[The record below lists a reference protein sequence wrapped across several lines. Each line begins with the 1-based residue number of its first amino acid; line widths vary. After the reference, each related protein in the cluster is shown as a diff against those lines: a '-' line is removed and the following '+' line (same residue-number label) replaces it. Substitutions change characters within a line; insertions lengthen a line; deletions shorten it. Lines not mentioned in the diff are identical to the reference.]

1 MISIVSDSTCD
12 LSGEECAALGIDRV
26 PLTVQFQGASYLDG
40 FDLTHEE
47 FYAKM
52 RSADK
57 LPTTSQA
64 NPMQFEEVFSRHLAQ
79 GEDIVA
85 VTVSSKLSAT
95 MNSALIA
102 AQSLD
107 ASRIHVVD
115 SLSGSF
121 GAALLLRHAVKLRDA
136 GRSASDIAQELTSLT
151 PRLRLFAVVDTL
163 KYLKMGGRLSPAAAL
178 LGGALGITPVLCLQ
192 EGAIAPVGKVRGEEA
207 GKKALLDLIQK
218 GNPDPAYGIA
228 FAHADAPE
236 RLERYLEY
244 ILPHLSDMPVYRG
257 SIGPSQ
263 NPKYAGK
270 TLREIGRLLGTS
282 SMEAVMALLLEE
294 PRIPI
299 EENKKSDGE
308 IRGLLAH
315 PKGSPCTDTYAF
327 DLEGTYGR
335 DMELPELLPHPH
347 TYCAFPK
354 YILQFPAPTL
364 EETIRKMTG
373 AVAQFLEIPGR
384 GEIQVG
390 NFADLVVL
398 DLKRLKTN
406 ENYVEPRVYPEG
418 IPMVVVNGV
427 VEVDQQG
434 FTGRRAGRILRHQ

>member
-64 NPMQFEEVFSRHLAQ
+64 NPTQFEEVFSRHLAQ

-121 GAALLLRHAVKLRDA
+121 GTALLLRHAVKLRDA

-151 PRLRLFAVVDTL
+151 PRLRLFAVVDT
-163 KYLKMGGRLSPAAAL
+163 RLSPAAAL
-178 LGGALGITPVLCLQ
+178 LGGALGITPILCLQ

-244 ILPHLSDMPVYRG
+244 IRPHLGGMPVYRG
-257 SIGPSQ
+257 SIG
-263 NPKYAGK
+263 AA
-270 TLREIGRLLGTS
+270 IG
-282 SMEAVMALLLEE
+282 
-294 PRIPI
+294 
-299 EENKKSDGE
+299 
-308 IRGLLAH
+308 AH
-315 PKGSPCTDTYAF
+315 TGPGVIGVAFIAKGSAS
-327 DLEGTYGR
+327 
-335 DMELPELLPHPH
+335 
-347 TYCAFPK
+347 
-354 YILQFPAPTL
+354 LQ
-364 EETIRKMTG
+364 K
-373 AVAQFLEIPGR
+373 
-384 GEIQVG
+384 
-390 NFADLVVL
+390 
-398 DLKRLKTN
+398 
-406 ENYVEPRVYPEG
+406 
-418 IPMVVVNGV
+418 
-427 VEVDQQG
+427 
-434 FTGRRAGRILRHQ
+434 

>member
-244 ILPHLSDMPVYRG
+244 ILPHLG
-257 SIGPSQ
+257 SWI
-263 NPKYAGK
+263 
-270 TLREIGRLLGTS
+270 
-282 SMEAVMALLLEE
+282 
-294 PRIPI
+294 
-299 EENKKSDGE
+299 KK
-308 IRGLLAH
+308 
-315 PKGSPCTDTYAF
+315 
-327 DLEGTYGR
+327 
-335 DMELPELLPHPH
+335 
-347 TYCAFPK
+347 
-354 YILQFPAPTL
+354 
-364 EETIRKMTG
+364 
-373 AVAQFLEIPGR
+373 
-384 GEIQVG
+384 
-390 NFADLVVL
+390 
-398 DLKRLKTN
+398 
-406 ENYVEPRVYPEG
+406 
-418 IPMVVVNGV
+418 
-427 VEVDQQG
+427 
-434 FTGRRAGRILRHQ
+434 

>member
-64 NPMQFEEVFSRHLAQ
+64 NPTQFEEVFSRHLAQ

-121 GAALLLRHAVKLRDA
+121 GTALLLRHAVKLRDA

-178 LGGALGITPVLCLQ
+178 LGGALGITPILCLQ

-244 ILPHLSDMPVYRG
+244 IRPHLGGMPVYRG
-257 SIGPSQ
+257 SIG
-263 NPKYAGK
+263 AA
-270 TLREIGRLLGTS
+270 IG
-282 SMEAVMALLLEE
+282 
-294 PRIPI
+294 
-299 EENKKSDGE
+299 
-308 IRGLLAH
+308 AH
-315 PKGSPCTDTYAF
+315 TGPGVIGVAFIAKGSAS
-327 DLEGTYGR
+327 
-335 DMELPELLPHPH
+335 
-347 TYCAFPK
+347 
-354 YILQFPAPTL
+354 LQ
-364 EETIRKMTG
+364 K
-373 AVAQFLEIPGR
+373 
-384 GEIQVG
+384 
-390 NFADLVVL
+390 
-398 DLKRLKTN
+398 
-406 ENYVEPRVYPEG
+406 
-418 IPMVVVNGV
+418 
-427 VEVDQQG
+427 
-434 FTGRRAGRILRHQ
+434 